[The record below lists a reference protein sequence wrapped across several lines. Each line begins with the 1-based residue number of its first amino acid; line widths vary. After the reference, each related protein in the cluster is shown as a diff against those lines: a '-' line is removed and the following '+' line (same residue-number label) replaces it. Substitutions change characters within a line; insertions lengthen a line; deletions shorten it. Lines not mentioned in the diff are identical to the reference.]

1 MNYPHVR
8 GISQNLHMRPSC
20 LAPTARFVIVCWLFN
35 QGLMVSHIA
44 GMRETAIAG
53 GLGVSAEI
61 L

>member
-1 MNYPHVR
+1 MSYPHAR
-8 GISQNLHMRPSC
+8 GIFQNLHMRPSYS
-20 LAPTARFVIVCWLFN
+20 AFIARFVTVCWSFN
-35 QGLMVSHIA
+35 QGLMVLRVA